1 VSAGRE
7 NRYSRCVPKMY
18 IYIFLDIYTTY
29 IHTYINRYVY
39 ISPDRH
45 VCFGFACSHV
55 CICACVYTGHEDRY
69 SRCVPKMVNRV
80 PDLSIST
87 QNFAHT
93 SVHTHAL
100 VMPLAHPRNT
110 PFCTRFISSSYFP
123 RTHTHSHISLHTQT
137 HTQTPLSL
145 THAYIHTLR

>member
-1 VSAGRE
+1 MRSKDVH
-7 NRYSRCVPKMY
+7 
-18 IYIFLDIYTTY
+18 IYILRHIHY
-29 IHTYINRYVY
+29 IHSHIYKQICVY
-39 ISPDRH
+39 ISRSTRMFWLC
-45 VCFGFACSHV
+45 VFTCLCF
-55 CICACVYTGHEDRY
+55 CACVSTGHEDRY